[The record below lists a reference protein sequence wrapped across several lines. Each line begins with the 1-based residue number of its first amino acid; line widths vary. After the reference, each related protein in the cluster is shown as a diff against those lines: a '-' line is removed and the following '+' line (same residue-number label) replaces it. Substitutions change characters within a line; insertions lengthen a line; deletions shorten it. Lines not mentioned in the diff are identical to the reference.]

1 MSRRARVELLRPAG
15 GREIEAVRI
24 RLDDARTEAAA
35 EVWADHDLDESGTRL
50 GEGLPGRLVAGDR
63 SLFLIDVR
71 TPAEYAAPHIAGAV
85 NVALPDSG
93 AFIEPCSA
101 WTVVLY
107 STGMTHP
114 AQARDTLARLGRP
127 NVLTLTEGGRGR

>member
-1 MSRRARVELLRPAG
+1 MVALHAIEIRA
-15 GREIEAVRI
+15 
-24 RLDDARTEAAA
+24 
-35 EVWADHDLDESGTRL
+35 
-50 GEGLPGRLVAGDR
+50 AGDR
-63 SLFLIDVR
+63 SLSLFDVR